1 MRIYE
6 YEIKTKLTGEV
17 LGEDAD
23 TALRNLK
30 GLWEDI
36 KSLLRKIGAE
46 AKMEDV
52 KLEDGDTKKKEM
64 K

>member
-17 LGEDAD
+17 LGEDDD

-36 KSLLRKIGAE
+36 KSLLRKVGVE

>member
-6 YEIKTKLTGEV
+6 YEIKTKLIGEV
-17 LGEDAD
+17 LGEDD
-23 TALRNLK
+23 GTALRNLK

-52 KLEDGDTKKKEM
+52 FLKEEKSENLE
-64 K
+64 